1 MPVFKRV
8 LCKERLRKVPQQFS
22 WIDHRLVRDGHAARC
37 STNALALYL
46 FLVTVGDAQGLSY
59 YADKTLCRLLRLDA
73 GMLGSARAELIANR
87 LIAYQCPLYQ
97 VLALDPPRKPPSA
110 QSSSAQSSSRPTPSP
125 RLDDPRSAGPVPSS
139 VQGPVPSS
147 VQGPVPRDVGA
158 SNTQGP
164 QSIADIL
171 RQLMEPPPSTSPRRD
186 KP

>member
-73 GMLGSARAELIANR
+73 GMLGCARAELIANR

-110 QSSSAQSSSRPTPSP
+110 QSSSRPTPSP
-125 RLDDPRSAGPVPSS
+125 RLDDPRSA
-139 VQGPVPSS
+139 GPVPSS

>member
-8 LCKERLRKVPQQFS
+8 LCKERLRQVPQQFS
-22 WIDHRLVRDGHAARC
+22 WIDHRLVRDGHVARC

-87 LIAYQCPLYQ
+87 LIAYQPPLYQ
-97 VLALDPPRKPPSA
+97 VLALGPQAPSTRSHRPKQIPQAPPRTRQDAPPPRQEAEA
-110 QSSSAQSSSRPTPSP
+110 QC
-125 RLDDPRSAGPVPSS
+125 
-139 VQGPVPSS
+139 
-147 VQGPVPRDVGA
+147 
-158 SNTQGP
+158 
-164 QSIADIL
+164 IADIL
-171 RQLMEPPPSTSPRRD
+171 RQLANPVQE